1 MKKTK
6 RMISSIYD
14 TLNASDSDEL
24 EGIYKNWAKNYE
36 HDVINLAGYVG
47 HLITS
52 ELLLSYLKKDKA
64 KVLDAGCG
72 TGLVGEFLFNNNFK
86 NVESTV
92 IINNEEHSIHIIN
105 KSSDS
110 IKFELNGTEY
120 LVNLIS
126 KQNK

>member
-47 HLITS
+47 HLIT
-52 ELLLSYLKKDKA
+52 LSL
-64 KVLDAGCG
+64 
-72 TGLVGEFLFNNNFK
+72 
-86 NVESTV
+86 
-92 IINNEEHSIHIIN
+92 IHI
-105 KSSDS
+105 
-110 IKFELNGTEY
+110 
-120 LVNLIS
+120 
-126 KQNK
+126 

>member
-24 EGIYKNWAKNYE
+24 EGIYKNRAKNYE
-36 HDVINLAGYVG
+36 HDVINLAVYVG

-52 ELLLSYLKKDKA
+52 ELLLSYLREDKA

-72 TGLVGEFLFNNNFK
+72 TGLVGEFLFKNNFK
-86 NVESTV
+86 
-92 IINNEEHSIHIIN
+92 
-105 KSSDS
+105 KC
-110 IKFELNGTEY
+110 
-120 LVNLIS
+120 
-126 KQNK
+126 

>member
-14 TLNASDSDEL
+14 TLHASDLDEL

-64 KVLDAGCG
+64 KILDAGCG
-72 TGLVGEFLFNNNFK
+72 TGLVGEILYNNNFK
-86 NVESTV
+86 NVEGVDFS
-92 IINNEEHSIHIIN
+92 EEMLSIA
-105 KSSDS
+105 S
-110 IKFELNGTEY
+110 
-120 LVNLIS
+120 
-126 KQNK
+126 